1 MLSIWC
7 MVDCIV
13 HLYAVTLIHHMYK
26 LHLILK
32 NTGTLITLS
41 FNKTTSELLPS
52 DKFLMIFIIY
62 SHTLAK
68 LNTNTHLS
76 TNKELSSP
84 QHNCLFICCCCCMP
98 IYPLCTSGPL
108 HCLKKTSQ
116 LSQAVVSSKHGLILT
131 IWGKHHQHTFKNY
144 IRIQLSLSLHFYLLY
159 LLLNSCDGNDATLAT

>member
-13 HLYAVTLIHHMYK
+13 HLYAVTLIHHMYQ

-98 IYPLCTSGPL
+98 STNKELSSPQLPFHLLLLLLL
-108 HCLKKTSQ
+108 HAHLPTLYKWSST
-116 LSQAVVSSKHGLILT
+116 LSQKKQA
-131 IWGKHHQHTFKNY
+131 NY
-144 IRIQLSLSLHFYLLY
+144 RKL
-159 LLLNSCDGNDATLAT
+159 

>member
-98 IYPLCTSGPL
+98 STNKELSSPQLPFHLLLLLLL
-108 HCLKKTSQ
+108 HAHLPTLYKWSST
-116 LSQAVVSSKHGLILT
+116 LSQKNKPT
-131 IWGKHHQHTFKNY
+131 IASCSF
-144 IRIQLSLSLHFYLLY
+144 IQAWIDFDNL
-159 LLLNSCDGNDATLAT
+159 G